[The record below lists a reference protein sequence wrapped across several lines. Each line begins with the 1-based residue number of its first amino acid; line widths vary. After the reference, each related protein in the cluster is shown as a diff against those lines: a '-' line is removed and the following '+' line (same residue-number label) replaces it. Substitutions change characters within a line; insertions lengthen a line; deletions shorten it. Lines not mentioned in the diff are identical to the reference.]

1 MYLESIS
8 IKNFRLFKELDL
20 KFNQGLNVLVGE
32 NDSGKTA
39 LVDAIRYTLG
49 ATSSDRSYV
58 AETDFHGEENSLS
71 IQLKFSDVDAHAYRF
86 VEHLSHD
93 IYKDQAGE
101 DKSRSVLY
109 VQLSAEKT
117 GTERRGYPYIKSQV
131 RSGKDGN
138 GLSIEA
144 EIRDF
149 LATTYLK
156 PLRDASAELSSGRAS
171 RLSQILSSS
180 KDIRDGTDKILSTIA
195 EANRKLLADNEPLKK
210 SAERIQN
217 DYLHELVFEDDKES
231 LGAFIDIAGV
241 KADDLDAMPAN
252 AKRRYL
258 RAVLEGLSLAL
269 TKDRRL
275 HGLGYHNLLFMAAEL
290 LLLEQEA
297 SNEFPLLLIE
307 EPEAHLH
314 PQLQMKLLQFINAKI
329 KSEAI
334 PEGIQ
339 CILTTHSPN
348 LSSKADP
355 SEIIILG
362 GGGASA
368 LRPDETELAPDD
380 YKYLRK
386 FLDATKA
393 NVFFSKG
400 LLFVEGDGENILLPE
415 IARLLGRPLEN
426 YGVSIVKYDNSGS
439 WKRFAKL
446 FLRKGKDDESESD
459 TWPPTK
465 VCVIRDLD
473 LWPDCAEAR
482 DDNPYGFLDRKEP
495 QVNGRGG
502 NLHYWEKA
510 GANERDTQIQERK
523 VNHKKD
529 KNEDLSSLERQRI
542 KVHISNRW
550 TFEFCL
556 ARYGLFAECYE
567 AVNGSREGID
577 AITGTDDEKAT
588 YIQSKVAKTDFA
600 YDMAKILNN
609 ALEKRIADANEA
621 LGEEERENSDALEV
635 TEQRIKS
642 EYANEL
648 KGNLPPYIV
657 KAIEYVTA
665 SINLEEQGKEVMAD
679 AKPT

>member
-8 IKNFRLFKELDL
+8 ITNFRLFKDLDL

-32 NDSGKTA
+32 NDSGKTT

-49 ATSSDRSYV
+49 ATSSDRTYV

-93 IYKDQAGE
+93 TYEDQAGE
-101 DKSRSVLY
+101 KSRSVLY

-117 GTERRGYPYIKSQV
+117 GTERRGYPYIKTQV

-138 GLSIEA
+138 GMSIEA

-149 LATTYLK
+149 LAITYLK
-156 PLRDASAELSSGRAS
+156 PLRDAVAEFSSGRTS

-180 KDIRDGTDKILSTIA
+180 KDIRDGADKILSIIA
-195 EANRKLLADNEPLKK
+195 EANRSLLANDEPLKK
-210 SAERIQN
+210 SAESIQN
-217 DYLHELVFEDDKES
+217 NYLHELVFEDDKEN
-231 LGAFIDIAGV
+231 LGVFIDIAGV
-241 KADDLDAMPAN
+241 KTDDLDAMPAN
-252 AKRRYL
+252 AKRRHL

-297 SNEFPLLLIE
+297 NNEFPLLLIE

-314 PQLQMKLLQFINAKI
+314 PQLQMKLLQFINAKV
-329 KSEAI
+329 KSKDN
-334 PEGIQ
+334 PDGIQ
-339 CILTTHSPN
+339 CVLTTHSPN

-355 SEIIILG
+355 SEIIMLG
-362 GGGASA
+362 GGGANA

-415 IARLLGRPLEN
+415 VARLLGRPLEN

-446 FLRKGKDDESESD
+446 FLRKDKDAEPGS
-459 TWPPTK
+459 WMPTK
-465 VCVIRDLD
+465 VCVLRDLD
-473 LWPDCAEAR
+473 LWPDCAEENN
-482 DDNPYGFLDRKEP
+482 DNPYGFLDKKEP
-495 QVNGRGG
+495 NANGRGG
-502 NLHYWEKA
+502 NLDYWEKA
-510 GANERDTQIQERK
+510 DADERNTQIQDRK
-523 VNHKKD
+523 TKHKKD
-529 KNEDLSSLERQRI
+529 RSEDPGTLERQRI
-542 KVHISNRW
+542 KVHVSNHW

-556 ARYGLFAECYE
+556 ARFGLFAECYE
-567 AVNGSREGID
+567 AVNGSCEGID
-577 AITGTDDEKAT
+577 GIAETDDEKAT

-600 YDMAKILNN
+600 YDLAKILNDQ
-609 ALEKRIADANEA
+609 LKKRIADAKEA
-621 LGEEERENSDALEV
+621 LGEDGQGDTNALEV
-635 TEQRIKS
+635 AAQQAKS
-642 EYANEL
+642 GFALEL
-648 KGNLPPYIV
+648 KGKLPPYIV
-657 KAIEYVTA
+657 EAIEYVTV
-665 SINLEEQGKEVMAD
+665 SINQEEQGEEGPGD
-679 AKPT
+679 A